1 MRNLMRSM
9 FFVALTAVFAAA
21 PAKAQEAYPAKP
33 VRMII
38 PFAPG
43 GPADIIARLVAQK
56 MTEEFGKQ
64 FYVEN
69 HAGAG
74 GNIGAGVAARA
85 PADGYNIMLTS
96 QVTVINPHLYRSVPY
111 DPDKDFI
118 AVTRIATS
126 PNVLVVHPSVPAKTV
141 KELVELIKKEP
152 GKYTGYAQPGLGT
165 SAHLTGELFRL
176 TLKLD
181 LPSIPFGGG
190 GPMIQSVVAGHTP
203 IAFSSMPPAAAQ
215 IQAGTL
221 RPLAVTGEKR
231 IDSLP
236 DVPTMIE
243 AGYPGQTGDTPVGI
257 YVQTGTPK
265 EVGEILRRSVVKII
279 AMPDVKQRLAAVG
292 FVPIGDTS
300 CNNRR
305 SRQARQITSRVS
317 GSIRCMWLTLAQSR
331 IDWPGPVTLDG
342 STRAQTSVPLT
353 PKNTMVSIPI
363 GSTTS
368 GAAENSQRSSRPP
381 RGSVRCSGRMP
392 KIMSRPA
399 AAR

>member
-1 MRNLMRSM
+1 ML
-9 FFVALTAVFAAA
+9 ALRAAVIAATIVLPLT
-21 PAKAQEAYPAKP
+21 PASAQDAYPSKP

-96 QVTVINPHLYRSVPY
+96 QVTVINPLLYKSVPY
-111 DPDKDFI
+111 DPNKDFV

-141 KELVELIKKEP
+141 KELVELIKREP

-165 SAHLTGELFRL
+165 SAHLSGELFRL
-176 TLKLD
+176 TLNLD

-243 AGYPGQTGDTPVGI
+243 SGYPGQTGDTPVGI
-257 YVQTGTPK
+257 YVQTGTPSA
-265 EVGEILRRSVVKII
+265 VAPLLREKVLKII
-279 AMPDVKQRLAAVG
+279 AMPDVKQKLAAVG
-292 FVPIGDTS
+292 FVPVGDTPAEFAAYLKAES
-300 CNNRR
+300 EKWGK
-305 SRQARQITSRVS
+305 V
-317 GSIRCMWLTLAQSR
+317 IR
-331 IDWPGPVTLDG
+331 DG
-342 STRAQTSVPLT
+342 
-353 PKNTMVSIPI
+353 
-363 GSTTS
+363 
-368 GAAENSQRSSRPP
+368 
-381 RGSVRCSGRMP
+381 
-392 KIMSRPA
+392 KISLQ
-399 AAR
+399 

>member
-1 MRNLMRSM
+1 MPKLLRSM
-9 FFVALTAVFAAA
+9 ILLAAGLILA
-21 PAKAQEAYPAKP
+21 GPTIAQEAYPAKP
-33 VRMII
+33 VRMIV

-43 GPADIIARLVAQK
+43 GPGDIIARLVAQK
-56 MTEEFGKQ
+56 LTEEFGKQ

-85 PADGYNIMLTS
+85 PADGYSLMVTS
-96 QVTVINPHLYRSVPY
+96 QVTVINPHLYKSVPY
-111 DPDKDFI
+111 DPDKDFVAI
-118 AVTRIATS
+118 TRIATS

-141 KELVELIKKEP
+141 KELVELIKREP
-152 GKYTGYAQPGLGT
+152 TKYTGYAQPGLGT

-190 GPMIQSVVAGHTP
+190 GPMIQSVVGGHTP
-203 IAFSSMPPAAAQ
+203 IAFSSMPPAAGQ

-231 IDSLP
+231 VDMLP

-243 AGYPGQTGDTPVGI
+243 AGYPGQTGETPVGI

-265 EVGEILRRSVVKII
+265 EVGQIIRQKVLKII

-292 FVPIGDTS
+292 FVPIGDTPEEFAAYLKS
-300 CNNRR
+300 E
-305 SRQARQITSRVS
+305 SEKWGKV
-317 GSIRCMWLTLAQSR
+317 IR
-331 IDWPGPVTLDG
+331 DG
-342 STRAQTSVPLT
+342 NIKL
-353 PKNTMVSIPI
+353 N
-363 GSTTS
+363 
-368 GAAENSQRSSRPP
+368 
-381 RGSVRCSGRMP
+381 
-392 KIMSRPA
+392 
-399 AAR
+399 

>member
-1 MRNLMRSM
+1 MTKTLR
-9 FFVALTAVFAAA
+9 AIAVIAAA
-21 PAKAQEAYPAKP
+21 AFMLAGGPALAQESYPSKP

-56 MTEEFGKQ
+56 LTEEFGKQ

-85 PADGYNIMLTS
+85 APDGYSLMLTS
-96 QVTVINPHLYRSVPY
+96 QVTVINPHLYKSVPY
-111 DPDKDFI
+111 DSDKDFVP
-118 AVTRIATS
+118 VTRIATS
-126 PNVLVVHPSVPAKTV
+126 PNVLVVHPSVPARTV
-141 KELVELIKKEP
+141 KELVELIKREP

-165 SAHLTGELFRL
+165 SAHLSGELFRL
-176 TLKLD
+176 TLGLD

-203 IAFSSMPPAAAQ
+203 IAFSSMPPAAGQ

-265 EVGEILRRSVVKII
+265 EIGEILRAKVVKII
-279 AMPDVKQRLAAVG
+279 AMTDVKQRLAAVG

-300 CNNRR
+300 EEFSAYLKTESEKWGKVIRDGK
-305 SRQARQITSRVS
+305 IT
-317 GSIRCMWLTLAQSR
+317 LQ
-331 IDWPGPVTLDG
+331 
-342 STRAQTSVPLT
+342 
-353 PKNTMVSIPI
+353 
-363 GSTTS
+363 
-368 GAAENSQRSSRPP
+368 
-381 RGSVRCSGRMP
+381 
-392 KIMSRPA
+392 
-399 AAR
+399 

>member
-1 MRNLMRSM
+1 MRVLRI
-9 FFVALTAVFAAA
+9 ALIAASIALPLA
-21 PAKAQEAYPAKP
+21 PVSAQDAYPSKP

-64 FYVEN
+64 FYIEN

-96 QVTVINPHLYRSVPY
+96 QVTVINPHLYKSVPY
-111 DPDKDFI
+111 NPDKDFV

-141 KELVELIKKEP
+141 KELVDLIKREP

-165 SAHLTGELFRL
+165 SAHLSGELFRL
-176 TLKLD
+176 TLNLD

-243 AGYPGQTGDTPVGI
+243 SGYPGQTGDTPVGI

-265 EVGEILRRSVVKII
+265 EVGELLRQKVLKII
-279 AMPDVKQRLAAVG
+279 AMPDVKQKLASVG
-292 FVPIGDTS
+292 FVPVGDTPAEFAAYLKAES
-300 CNNRR
+300 EKWGKVIRDGK
-305 SRQARQITSRVS
+305 IT
-317 GSIRCMWLTLAQSR
+317 LQ
-331 IDWPGPVTLDG
+331 
-342 STRAQTSVPLT
+342 
-353 PKNTMVSIPI
+353 
-363 GSTTS
+363 
-368 GAAENSQRSSRPP
+368 
-381 RGSVRCSGRMP
+381 
-392 KIMSRPA
+392 
-399 AAR
+399 

>member
-1 MRNLMRSM
+1 MRVVVRSGLLGSV
-9 FFVALTAVFAAA
+9 FCLAAAVALNASPVR
-21 PAKAQEAYPAKP
+21 AQEAYPAKP

-74 GNIGAGVAARA
+74 GNIGAGLAARA

-96 QVTVINPHLYRSVPY
+96 QVTVINPHLYKSVPY
-111 DPDKDFI
+111 DPDKDFV

-141 KELVELIKKEP
+141 TELVELIKKEP

-203 IAFSSMPPAAAQ
+203 IAFSSMPPAAGQ

-236 DVPTMIE
+236 NVPTMIE
-243 AGYPGQTGDTPVGI
+243 AGYPGQTGETPVGI

-265 EVGEILRRSVVKII
+265 EIGEILRRSVVKII

-292 FVPIGDTS
+292 FVPVGDTPAEFTAFLKAES
-300 CNNRR
+300 EKWGKVIRDGK
-305 SRQARQITSRVS
+305 IT
-317 GSIRCMWLTLAQSR
+317 LQ
-331 IDWPGPVTLDG
+331 
-342 STRAQTSVPLT
+342 
-353 PKNTMVSIPI
+353 
-363 GSTTS
+363 
-368 GAAENSQRSSRPP
+368 
-381 RGSVRCSGRMP
+381 
-392 KIMSRPA
+392 
-399 AAR
+399 

>member
-1 MRNLMRSM
+1 MPK
-9 FFVALTAVFAAA
+9 ALRFIVLFAVSILLACGTAR
-21 PAKAQEAYPAKP
+21 AQEAYPNKP

-56 MTEEFGKQ
+56 LTEEFGKQ

-85 PADGYNIMLTS
+85 PADGYHLMLTS
-96 QVTVINPHLYRSVPY
+96 QVTVINPHLYKAVPY
-111 DPDKDFI
+111 DLDKDFV

-141 KELVELIKKEP
+141 KELVDLIKAEP
-152 GKYTGYAQPGLGT
+152 AKYTGYAQPGLGT

-176 TLKLD
+176 SLKLD

-203 IAFSSMPPAAAQ
+203 IAFSSMPPAAGQ
-215 IQAGTL
+215 IQGGTL
-221 RPLAVTGEKR
+221 RALAVTGEKR

-243 AGYPGQTGDTPVGI
+243 AGYPGQTGETPVGI

-265 EVGEILRRSVVKII
+265 EVGQILREKVLKII
-279 AMPDVKQRLAAVG
+279 AMPDVKQKLAAVG
-292 FVPIGDTS
+292 FVPIGDTP
-300 CNNRR
+300 
-305 SRQARQITSRVS
+305 AEFGAYLKAEGEKWGKV
-317 GSIRCMWLTLAQSR
+317 IR
-331 IDWPGPVTLDG
+331 DG
-342 STRAQTSVPLT
+342 NIKLQ
-353 PKNTMVSIPI
+353 
-363 GSTTS
+363 
-368 GAAENSQRSSRPP
+368 
-381 RGSVRCSGRMP
+381 
-392 KIMSRPA
+392 
-399 AAR
+399 